1 MTVRLW
7 EASCAHRVGLQENI
21 RVAVIK
27 AAAMRPLSVMG
38 KDLLAGR
45 VNNANDWMSSW
56 REDGNRTN

>member
-1 MTVRLW
+1 
-7 EASCAHRVGLQENI
+7 VGLQENI